1 VQSGIH
7 PPYFQELRSSR
18 TSSKAT
24 MLENLSSHRMHRHA
38 AARRIGQ
45 ATLVA
50 LLGCAGA
57 WSQAQT
63 MAPNV
68 AAPFYTPGHF
78 MQGAYRHWY
87 APQAAGFATQSA
99 ALPGA
104 VAALCDAAPTD
115 APDRL
120 AQARAQWQAS
130 ATAWDR
136 LSSVQ
141 IGPLVQR
148 RSARQIDF
156 TPTRPELITRAIQ
169 SAPADAMAMERIG
182 TPAKGLP
189 ALEWLLWSHPV
200 APQTPACRYAVQV
213 AADVVREADM
223 LSSEFASLAAH
234 ELGEKEQ
241 TSVPAMSELVNQWVG
256 ALERLRWTNM
266 EKPRLSGTSGP
277 DGHNATP
284 YPRSASGQSAASW
297 AAQWQGLR
305 TLAASA
311 SVQAPPPGQG
321 LVPLET
327 YLRGRGLNAV
337 ANKLAHSVAQTDKAL
352 HQLSPG
358 NKAGLGAATR
368 SLAALKNLAEADV
381 APALEV
387 NIGFSDADGD

>member
-1 VQSGIH
+1 
-7 PPYFQELRSSR
+7 
-18 TSSKAT
+18 
-24 MLENLSSHRMHRHA
+24 MLEHLSFPRMRRFA
-38 AARRIGQ
+38 SARRIGQ

-50 LLGCAGA
+50 LLGAAGA
-57 WSQAQT
+57 LSQAQT
-63 MAPNV
+63 VAPHV
-68 AAPFYTPGHF
+68 AVPFYTPGHF
-78 MQGAYRHWY
+78 MQGAYRDWY
-87 APQAAGFATQSA
+87 APQAAGFATQAA

-104 VAALCDAAPTD
+104 VAALCDAAPAD
-115 APDRL
+115 APGRL

-130 ATAWDR
+130 TAAWDR

-169 SAPADAMAMERIG
+169 SAPADAAAMERIG

-189 ALEWLLWSHPV
+189 ALEWLLWSRPV

-213 AADVVREADM
+213 AADVSREAAA
-223 LSSEFASLAAH
+223 LSGDLAELAAR
-234 ELGEKEQ
+234 EPGEDDAA
-241 TSVPAMSELVNQWVG
+241 SAPAMAELLNQWVG
-256 ALERLRWTNM
+256 ALERLRWAQM
-266 EKPRLSGTSGP
+266 DKPRLSGASGS
-277 DGHNATP
+277 DGHNAAP
-284 YPRSASGQSAASW
+284 YPRSASGQTSASW

-305 TLAASA
+305 TLAVSA
-311 SVQAPPPGQG
+311 GAQVPLPGQD

-337 ANKLAHSVAQTDKAL
+337 ASTLARSMAQADKAL
-352 HQLSPG
+352 HQLAPD
-358 NKAGLGAATR
+358 NKAGVGTATR
-368 SLAALKNLAEADV
+368 ALAALKKLTEADV

>member
-1 VQSGIH
+1 
-7 PPYFQELRSSR
+7 
-18 TSSKAT
+18 
-24 MLENLSSHRMHRHA
+24 MLENLSSSRIHRLA
-38 AARRIGQ
+38 AARRVRQ
-45 ATLVA
+45 ATLLA
-50 LLGCAGA
+50 LLGSAGA
-57 WSQAQT
+57 VSQAQT
-63 MAPNV
+63 VAPNV
-68 AAPFYTPGHF
+68 AVPFYAPGHF
-78 MQGAYRHWY
+78 MQGAYRDWY
-87 APQAAGFATQSA
+87 APQAAGFATQSG

-104 VAALCDAAPTD
+104 VAALCDAAPAD
-115 APDRL
+115 APGRL

-130 ATAWDR
+130 TVAWER

-169 SAPADAMAMERIG
+169 SAPADAAAMERIG

-189 ALEWLLWSHPV
+189 ALEWLLWSRPV

-213 AADVVREADM
+213 AADIAREAGV
-223 LSSEFASLAAH
+223 LSSEFASLAAR
-234 ELGEKEQ
+234 ELGEEEE
-241 TSVPAMSELVNQWVG
+241 TSVPAMGELVNQWVG
-256 ALERLRWTNM
+256 GLERLRWTHM
-266 EKPRLSGTSGP
+266 EKPRLSDASG
-277 DGHNATP
+277 GHNATP

-305 TLAASA
+305 TLATASA
-311 SVQAPPPGQG
+311 SAQAPLPGQG

-337 ANKLAHSVAQTDKAL
+337 ANKLAHSVAQADKAL

-358 NKAGLGAATR
+358 NKAGLGTATR
-368 SLAALKNLAEADV
+368 ALAALKKLAETDV

>member
-1 VQSGIH
+1 M
-7 PPYFQELRSSR
+7 F
-18 TSSKAT
+18 
-24 MLENLSSHRMHRHA
+24 ENLSSPRMHRRA

-57 WSQAQT
+57 LSQAQT
-63 MAPNV
+63 VAPNV
-68 AAPFYTPGHF
+68 AVPFYTPGHF
-78 MQGAYRHWY
+78 MQGAYRDWY
-87 APQAAGFATQSA
+87 APQAADFATQA
-99 ALPGA
+99 TALPGA
-104 VAALCDAAPTD
+104 VAALCDAAPAE
-115 APDRL
+115 APGRL

-130 ATAWDR
+130 TVAWDR

-156 TPTRPELITRAIQ
+156 TPTRPELIARAIQ
-169 SAPADAMAMERIG
+169 SAPADAAAMERIG

-189 ALEWLLWSHPV
+189 ALEWLLWSRPV
-200 APQTPACRYAVQV
+200 APQIPACRYAVQV
-213 AADVVREADM
+213 ATDIAREAGV
-223 LSSEFASLAAH
+223 LSGEFASLAAR
-234 ELGEKEQ
+234 ELGEEEE
-241 TSVPAMSELVNQWVG
+241 TSVPAMGELVNQWVG
-256 ALERLRWTNM
+256 SLERLRWAQI
-266 EKPRLSGTSGP
+266 EKPRLSS
-277 DGHNATP
+277 GHNATP

-305 TLAASA
+305 TLAVSASA
-311 SVQAPPPGQG
+311 QAPLPGQG

-337 ANKLAHSVAQTDKAL
+337 ASKLTHSVAQADKAL
-352 HQLSPG
+352 HHLSPG
-358 NKAGLGAATR
+358 SKAGLGTATR
-368 SLAALKNLAEADV
+368 ALGALKNLAEADV